1 MFSALVEQRAQTLPT
16 SPEPVERCSQEEVC
30 SPPPPYSTLAVQSY
44 SPGND
49 QGRFNNSHGQRSGNI
64 CKQSSIPE
72 VSIKDNPEVV
82 LTEGK
87 AKLILTSPLIINQ
100 VLIAVGGLGRVV
112 QSPIKL
118 T

>member
-49 QGRFNNSHGQRSGNI
+49 LGRFNNSYGQQSGNI

-72 VSIKDNPEVV
+72 VSIKDNPGVV

-87 AKLILTSPLIINQ
+87 
-100 VLIAVGGLGRVV
+100 
-112 QSPIKL
+112 
-118 T
+118 